1 MKTRTDRVL
10 DTLIIMALTALLI
23 GHLLNWGR
31 SHSVDA
37 PMFEPQ
43 RTEAA

>member
-10 DTLIIMALTALLI
+10 DTLLILVLSALLI

-31 SHSVDA
+31 SHSLDA